1 MRRGKDAVRVERG
14 VRRGKSSVEGV
25 EGSMQRRGTASEIE

>member
-1 MRRGKDAVRVERG
+1 MRRGKDAVRGERG